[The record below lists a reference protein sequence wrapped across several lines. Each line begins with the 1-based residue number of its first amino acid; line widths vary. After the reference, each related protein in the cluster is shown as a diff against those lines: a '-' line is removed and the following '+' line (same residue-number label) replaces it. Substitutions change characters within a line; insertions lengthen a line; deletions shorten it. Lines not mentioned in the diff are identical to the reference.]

1 MQITFPLTMYT
12 IFGGP
17 EDPRPYMWEQVISAA
32 NDNTN
37 PPTRP
42 RMSIDE
48 YLRRQDERIRSQTAR
63 MFSLPAVAPKVIIED
78 LTPEEPKKGF
88 FKIQQKFTAVK
99 TWFKTKVTR
108 FGRKEE
114 VEKTTVE
121 VKTEASST
129 TVTKTIDKALM
140 SRIVHA
146 SQPVMKKSSL
156 LERRLNRQRALAP
169 IKS

>member
-1 MQITFPLTMYT
+1 MYT
-12 IFGGP
+12 IYGGSK
-17 EDPRPYMWEQVISAA
+17 DPKPYLWEQVISAA
-32 NDNTN
+32 NGTTN
-37 PPTRP
+37 PPTRHC
-42 RMSIDE
+42 MSIDE
-48 YLRRQDERIRSQTAR
+48 YLRRQDERIRAQTAR
-63 MFSLPAVAPKVIIED
+63 MFSLPAVVPKVIIED

-99 TWFKTKVTR
+99 TWFRTKVTR

-156 LERRLNRQRALAP
+156 LERRLNRQRALAS